1 MTSVQ
6 LQRRAAPRP
15 ANKRKREFNAMR
27 ILPRP
32 IGALILIAIAAAAYG
47 GYERLWHRH
56 PSRVAEAPK
65 PAAQP
70 PMPPTPPAAIAAR
83 TATEPPQVAPPT
95 RMTSSPIIQTA
106 RCRSRR
112 SWSTRRQTRL
122 SNRKRRASSPQSR
135 IAIRSRCRR
144 NIARIMSN
152 GKPRPSTSI
161 LKSLLDDPGGEVS
174 LSSARSFMSVF
185 CFVSRRGALSAFAFG
200 LAVIVGAPAMADG
213 DIYVH
218 AGANFKP
225 VTIAVTPFAGEQ
237 AGDKISSVIAAD
249 FARSIFLLPLNSA
262 SFPETIANPDT
273 SPNLDA
279 WKTAAA
285 QFVLT
290 GRVLHQDAGGVT
302 AQFRLWDTATG
313 EQVAGQQYSTET
325 ANARR
330 VSHMIADAVF
340 SRVTGEEGFFDSRI
354 VFVDETGPKE
364 KRHKRLAVMDMDGAN
379 IKYLDGGKEL
389 VVTPRFSPSAQQV
402 AYMSF
407 GSGDPKVTLL
417 NLETGQGGSG
427 ANFPGMTFAPRFS
440 PDGQQI
446 ALSLSDGASTN
457 LYSID
462 LRSRAT
468 TRLTEG
474 SAIDTSPTYSPDGSQ
489 IAFESDRGGSQP

>member
-1 MTSVQ
+1 
-6 LQRRAAPRP
+6 
-15 ANKRKREFNAMR
+15 
-27 ILPRP
+27 
-32 IGALILIAIAAAAYG
+32 
-47 GYERLWHRH
+47 
-56 PSRVAEAPK
+56 
-65 PAAQP
+65 
-70 PMPPTPPAAIAAR
+70 
-83 TATEPPQVAPPT
+83 
-95 RMTSSPIIQTA
+95 
-106 RCRSRR
+106 
-112 SWSTRRQTRL
+112 
-122 SNRKRRASSPQSR
+122 
-135 IAIRSRCRR
+135 
-144 NIARIMSN
+144 
-152 GKPRPSTSI
+152 
-161 LKSLLDDPGGEVS
+161 
-174 LSSARSFMSVF
+174 MSVF
-185 CFVSRRGALSAFAFG
+185 CFVFRRYALSAFTFG
-200 LAVIVGAPAMADG
+200 VALIIGAPAMADG

-237 AGDKISSVIAAD
+237 EGDKISGVIASD

-262 SFPETIANPDT
+262 SFPETISNPDAA
-273 SPNLDA
+273 PNLDA

-290 GRVLHQDAGGVT
+290 GRVLHKDAGRVT

-313 EQVAGQQYSTET
+313 EQVAGQQYSTEA

-330 VSHMIADAVF
+330 VSHMISDAVF
-340 SRVTGEEGFFDSRI
+340 SRVTGEKGFFDSRI

-389 VVTPRFSPSAQQV
+389 VVTPRFSPSAPQV

-407 GSGDPKVTLL
+407 GDGDPKVTLL
-417 NLETGQGGSG
+417 NLDTGQRESVG
-427 ANFPGMTFAPRFS
+427 NFPGMTFAPRFS

-457 LYSID
+457 LYSMD

-489 IAFESDRGGSQP
+489 IAFESDRGGSQQIYVMSAGGGAAKRISFGEGHYSTPVWSPRGDLIAFTRIKGGSFGIGVMKPDGSGERILVEGFHNEGPTFAPNGLYLMFFRDAGGAGGPKLYMTDIFGHAEFLVPTPNYGSDPSWGPLMQ